1 MIIGISIGV
10 IVVIFLAIIWRIYNK
25 LVQADNQVD
34 ESLSLIDV
42 HLKKRYE
49 LIPNLVE
56 IVKGY
61 NQHEANLLTDL
72 VAKRSESFK
81 EVATKAQVDGSV
93 TQQLRNFRMQVE
105 NYPDL
110 KANIQ
115 FLKLMDS
122 LTLVEDELAMA
133 RRYYNGTVRDL
144 HNKME
149 VFPNVIFAARFGL
162 KKKAFYEITS
172 GEAQRPEIDLTEKT

>member
-1 MIIGISIGV
+1 MILVISIAV
-10 IVVIFLAIIWRIYNK
+10 FVVILVAIIWRIYNK

-42 HLKKRYE
+42 LLKKRYE

-61 NQHEANLLTDL
+61 NQHEANVLIEIA
-72 VAKRSESFK
+72 AKRGEASH
-81 EVATKAQVDGSV
+81 EVSSKAYIDGSV
-93 TQQLRNFRMQVE
+93 TQQLRNFRILVE

-110 KANIQ
+110 QANVQ

-149 VFPNVIFAARFGL
+149 VFPNVIFASKFGIQ
-162 KKKAFYEITS
+162 KKSFYEITS
-172 GEAQRPEIDLTEKT
+172 GEAQRPDVDLTEKA